1 VTERGE
7 SVEAPVGEAAAPGG
21 GESLSARL
29 RREMTEAMKARDA
42 DRLSA
47 LRMLAAAVK
56 NEEVRPEVLHAL
68 DDEEFR
74 VVASREV
81 KRRKEAAEAFAA
93 AGRQERADRELTEAA
108 VLEAY
113 LPAAL
118 SEAELDA
125 IVNDSVTEAGAT
137 GPKDFGA
144 VMRLAMGRAKGRA
157 DGAAVQAKVRERLGG

>member
-1 VTERGE
+1 VTDHGE
-7 SVEAPVGEAAAPGG
+7 TVEAVEGTGPAAA
-21 GESLSARL
+21 GETLAERL

-81 KRRKEAAEAFAA
+81 KKRREAAEAFAA
-93 AGRQERADRELTEAA
+93 AGRQDRADGELAEAA

-118 SEAELDA
+118 SEAELEALVDA
-125 IVNDSVTEAGAT
+125 AVAESGAT

-157 DGAAVQAKVRERLGG
+157 DGAAVQTKVRERLGG